1 MKSINIIGAFDRY
14 NYGDLLFPIIIE
26 EYIKKYEPKLLEEF
40 EVEFYGLVESDLS
53 KVGGKKTKAL
63 RDLYSKKLED
73 GSMTIVSGGDV
84 LPARISSM
92 DIDLSSSNLQVIV
105 KKIKRKLKGIE
116 KFEETSKK
124 NLGVNYNF
132 PWVLDKKHFDNSY
145 IAYNAVGGSTLDK
158 LSYAEYGAIKRNLS
172 KSDYISV
179 RDRKTFDN
187 VVESHPKL
195 YPDSASIMSE
205 FFPIEVLEE
214 KITEEVKNKAD
225 SFKNGYICIQS
236 NLASIK
242 GKEEVLAR
250 EAEKICKENNLG
262 LVLLPIGIAANHDD
276 NLAFDRMKKHLKMD
290 YYHKAD
296 LNLFEIMYLIARSN
310 FFAGTSLHGNIT
322 SMSYGVRHIGLN
334 LDITK
339 LDKYLNTWDIDNQNH
354 CIAFESLSSKYNKI
368 KNVKDKELQEKKE
381 EIINKT
387 RENLNNIFKI
397 L

>member
-14 NYGDLLFPIIIE
+14 NYGDLLFPIIID
-26 EYIKKYEPKLLEEF
+26 EYIKKYEPKLLEDF

-63 RDLYSKKLED
+63 KDLYNKKLEK
-73 GSMTIVSGGDV
+73 GSITIVSGGDV

-92 DIDLSSSNLQVIV
+92 DIDLSKSNLEVIV
-105 KKIKRKLKGIE
+105 KKIKRKLMGIE
-116 KFEETSKK
+116 KFEEGSKK
-124 NLGVNYNF
+124 KLGVNYNF
-132 PWVLDKKHFDNSY
+132 PWVLDKTHFNNSY
-145 IAYNAVGGSTLDK
+145 IAYNAVGGSTLNK
-158 LSYAEYGAIKRNLS
+158 LSYLEYGSIKRSLN
-172 KSDYISV
+172 KADYISV

-187 VVESHPKL
+187 VVEANPKL

-214 KITEEVKNKAD
+214 KITAEVKMKAE
-225 SFKNGYICIQS
+225 SFENGFICIQS

-242 GKEEVLAR
+242 GKEEILAR
-250 EAEKICKENNLG
+250 EVEKICKENNLG

-276 NLAFDRMKKHLKMD
+276 NMAFDRLKKHLTME
-290 YYHKAD
+290 YYHKPD
-296 LNLFEIMYLIARSN
+296 LNLFEIMYLIAKSS

-354 CIAFESLSSKYNKI
+354 CIAFESLYNQFNKI
-368 KNVKDKELQEKKE
+368 KKIKDKALQEKRE

-387 RENLNNIFKI
+387 RENLENIFKV